1 MSNSRLTQHLLRGRV
16 GFPTA
21 L

>member
-1 MSNSRLTQHLLRGRV
+1 MSISRLTQHLLRGRV